1 MPPITGPSCEECGAP
16 LPAFADT
23 RQTLCSGV
31 CKSRRAR
38 RLRRER
44 DAARVDLLA
53 RFTAAVERR
62 ADRAELARL
71 AGEARRLEWVS

>member
-1 MPPITGPSCEECGAP
+1 MPPITAPSCEECAAP
-16 LPAFADT
+16 LPPFADV

-44 DAARVDLLA
+44 DVARVDLLA
-53 RFTAAVERR
+53 RFTAAAEGG
-62 ADRAELARL
+62 ADPTELAGL
-71 AGEARRLEWVS
+71 AAEARRLEWVS